1 MIKSAHR
8 PKLLQVRTT
17 PLKLEREKR
26 LDEIEVL
33 FRGGHVQSYY
43 QVHVELD
50 YAYIKFNKNK
60 GIAWVTNCC
69 DFKCH

>member
-1 MIKSAHR
+1 MTYTVYEWHLGGSKTVAEG
-8 PKLLQVRTT
+8 LTAEQVM
-17 PLKLEREKR
+17 
-26 LDEIEVL
+26 
-33 FRGGHVQSYY
+33 
-43 QVHVELD
+43 ELD